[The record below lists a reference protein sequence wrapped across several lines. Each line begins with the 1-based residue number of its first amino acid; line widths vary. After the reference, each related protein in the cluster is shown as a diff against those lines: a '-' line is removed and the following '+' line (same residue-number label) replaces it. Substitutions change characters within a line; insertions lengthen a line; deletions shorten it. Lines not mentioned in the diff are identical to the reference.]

1 MTAVEH
7 VGKALAALVA
17 AGIGC
22 AVLGVLTT
30 LAELSPG
37 LKSVL
42 NVYDPVGPLSG
53 KTTVAVIV
61 WLITWYALAR
71 RWHARPP
78 VMTSAL
84 VATFVLIGVG
94 FVGTF
99 PLFFELFTAH

>member
-1 MTAVEH
+1 
-7 VGKALAALVA
+7 
-17 AGIGC
+17 
-22 AVLGVLTT
+22 VLTT

-42 NVYDPVGPLSG
+42 NFYDPVGPLSG

-61 WLITWYALAR
+61 WLIAWYTLAR
-71 RWHARPP
+71 RWHIRPP
-78 VMTSAL
+78 VLKSAL